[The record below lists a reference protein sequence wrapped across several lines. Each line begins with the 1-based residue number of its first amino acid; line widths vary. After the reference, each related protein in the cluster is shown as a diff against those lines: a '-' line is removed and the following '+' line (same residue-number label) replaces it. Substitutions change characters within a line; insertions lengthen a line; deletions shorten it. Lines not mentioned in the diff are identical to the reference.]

1 MARFPSSSHSTSD
14 ISVFFSTS
22 SRPSEWGECSQLSSD
37 EDTEVLKEVGDGKSK
52 SKSGSNA
59 NRIPS
64 IVIEFVE

>member
-37 EDTEVLKEVGDGKSK
+37 EDTDVLKEVDVKSK